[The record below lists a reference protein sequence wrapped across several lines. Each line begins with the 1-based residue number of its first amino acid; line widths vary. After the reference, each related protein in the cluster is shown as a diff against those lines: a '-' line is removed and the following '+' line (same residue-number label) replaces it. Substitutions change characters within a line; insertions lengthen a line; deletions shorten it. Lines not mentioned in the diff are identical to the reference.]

1 MEKKGGEKGKQHNDV
16 SSFKSKITLNRQE
29 IKSALCSIHWWQFM
43 RGHKALEFCQGFK
56 IRAKEMRPNLISIN
70 VAV

>member
-1 MEKKGGEKGKQHNDV
+1 MEKKGGKKESNIMMLAV
-16 SSFKSKITLNRQE
+16 FKSKITLNRQE

-43 RGHKALEFCQGFK
+43 RGHKALEVCQGFK